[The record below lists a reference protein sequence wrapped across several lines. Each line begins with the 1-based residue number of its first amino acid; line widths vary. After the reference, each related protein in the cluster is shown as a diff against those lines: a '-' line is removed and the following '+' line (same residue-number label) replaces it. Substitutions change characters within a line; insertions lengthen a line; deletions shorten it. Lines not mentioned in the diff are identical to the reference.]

1 MYQRR
6 PPKLARLASLDEE
19 RIELAN
25 AAVGRWMPA
34 RVKNMPYSH
43 YFNVMCRMMCSGA
56 VCAYFKKLRRRLSP
70 EDPAVRTILPGW
82 LVQSVITRRAAVR
95 GASRQQK

>member
-1 MYQRR
+1 MVLR
-6 PPKLARLASLDEE
+6 PASLDEE

-34 RVKNMPYSH
+34 RVKNMSYSH

-56 VCAYFKKLRRRLSP
+56 VCAYFKKLRLRLSP
-70 EDPAVRTILPGW
+70 EDPAVRTILPSW
-82 LVQSVITRRAAVR
+82 LVQISITHR
-95 GASRQQK
+95 GALLGGLRTQK

>member
-1 MYQRR
+1 MVLR
-6 PPKLARLASLDEE
+6 PASLDEE

-34 RVKNMPYSH
+34 RVKNMSYSH
-43 YFNVMCRMMCSGA
+43 YFNVMSRMMCSGA

-70 EDPAVRTILPGW
+70 EDPAART
-82 LVQSVITRRAAVR
+82 
-95 GASRQQK
+95 

>member
-1 MYQRR
+1 MVLR
-6 PPKLARLASLDEE
+6 PASLDEE

-34 RVKNMPYSH
+34 RVKNMSYSH

-56 VCAYFKKLRRRLSP
+56 VCAYFLGRAELAFSP
-70 EDPAVRTILPGW
+70 SSE
-82 LVQSVITRRAAVR
+82 
-95 GASRQQK
+95 K

>member
-1 MYQRR
+1 MLR
-6 PPKLARLASLDEE
+6 PASLDEE

-34 RVKNMPYSH
+34 RVKNMSYSH
-43 YFNVMCRMMCSGA
+43 YFNVMCRMMCSGV

-70 EDPAVRTILPGW
+70 AASLPRTLPRGRSCRVGW
-82 LVQSVITRRAAVR
+82 FKVT
-95 GASRQQK
+95 

>member
-1 MYQRR
+1 MVLR
-6 PPKLARLASLDEE
+6 PASLDEE

-34 RVKNMPYSH
+34 RVKNMSYSH

-56 VCAYFKKLRRRLSP
+56 VCVVRQSACPLWCHLLVRDNCRLV
-70 EDPAVRTILPGW
+70 DPKGESFLHEAHLNPQKRA
-82 LVQSVITRRAAVR
+82 LVFLKALA
-95 GASRQQK
+95 